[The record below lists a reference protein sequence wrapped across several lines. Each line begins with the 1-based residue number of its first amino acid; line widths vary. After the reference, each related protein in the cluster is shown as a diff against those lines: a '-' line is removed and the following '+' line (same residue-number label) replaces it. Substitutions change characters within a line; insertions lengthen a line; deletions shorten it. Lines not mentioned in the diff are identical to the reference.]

1 MNKYSMRGN
10 VEACHRNDKGFL
22 YALVD
27 LDNQADWDMI
37 DHSEDKN
44 FPVNN
49 DIVYIGMTSN
59 PIERFSMH
67 RGKKSK
73 KIGMVIFDKTETEFP
88 HVELQAKEN
97 QAILNYCMAKGD
109 YPKWQKG
116 AKKFSGA

>member
-1 MNKYSMRGN
+1 
-10 VEACHRNDKGFL
+10 
-22 YALVD
+22 
-27 LDNQADWDMI
+27 
-37 DHSEDKN
+37 
-44 FPVNN
+44 
-49 DIVYIGMTSN
+49 MTSN